1 MIRRFVHE
9 TSDTTVYA
17 EIQRRLQLHS
27 SKDDKSIDFH
37 FIVEDKKSY
46 TVNKKRKIARKIS
59 RKTISK
65 DQFIKKLKIVISTS
79 HRNIF

>member
-1 MIRRFVHE
+1 MIRRFAHE

-27 SKDDKSIDFH
+27 SKNDKSIDFH
-37 FIVEDKKSY
+37 STVEDKRSY
-46 TVNKKRKIARKIS
+46 TVNKKRRTARKTS
-59 RKTISK
+59 RKTSSK
-65 DQFIKKLKIVISTS
+65 DKFIKKLKIVISTS